1 MIALDARRKVVYSM
15 TETST
20 ARITNDMDFDF
31 TPQRTP
37 QPAAPT
43 PPNAFFDGT
52 RLGLEGTMLSTL
64 GIGVPAGLHIALS
77 ATLGYAT
84 RLDNLSQQEPKAF
97 TLMGFIF
104 ISILALVAM
113 AMVLFFLLAIPT
125 MAYSMLLVATM
136 LQWMRKFRGREKV
149 VPAIV
154 GAILGLLVGVGTS
167 ALIFLLSS
175 VSPTPASYGAI
186 FRWPE
191 ILTIDGIILLWFTL
205 NPLAN
210 AAAGVQI
217 GWRLGVILD
226 QMTMYWFF

>member
-1 MIALDARRKVVYSM
+1 
-15 TETST
+15 
-20 ARITNDMDFDF
+20 MDFGF
-31 TPQRTP
+31 TPQRPP

-43 PPNAFFDGT
+43 PPNPFFDGT
-52 RLGLEGTMLSTL
+52 RLGLEGTMLATL

-77 ATLGYAT
+77 ATLGYAA
-84 RLDNLSQQEPKAF
+84 RLESMAEEPRTF

-125 MAYSMLLVATM
+125 MAYSMILVATM

-149 VPAIV
+149 VPTIV
-154 GAILGLLVGVGTS
+154 GAVLGLLVGVGSS
-167 ALIFLLSS
+167 ALVFLLSG
-175 VSPTPASYGAI
+175 VTPSPTNYGAV
-186 FRWPE
+186 FRWPQ
-191 ILTIDGIILLWFTL
+191 ILSIDGIILLWFSL

-210 AAAGVQI
+210 AIAGAQI
-217 GWRLGVILD
+217 GWRLGKMLD

>member
-1 MIALDARRKVVYSM
+1 
-15 TETST
+15 
-20 ARITNDMDFDF
+20 MDFGF

-37 QPAAPT
+37 PAAPA

-64 GIGVPAGLHIALS
+64 AIGVPAGLHIALS

-84 RLDNLSQQEPKAF
+84 RLDSLSQEPKAF
-97 TLMGFIF
+97 SLMGFLF

-149 VPAIV
+149 VPTIV
-154 GAILGLLVGVGTS
+154 GAVLGLIVGTGTS
-167 ALIFLLSS
+167 VLISLLSS
-175 VSPTPASYGAI
+175 VTPTLATYGAI

-210 AAAGVQI
+210 AVAGAQI
-217 GWRLGVILD
+217 GWRLGKMLD

>member
-1 MIALDARRKVVYSM
+1 
-15 TETST
+15 
-20 ARITNDMDFDF
+20 MDFGF

-37 QPAAPT
+37 PTAPT

-64 GIGVPAGLHIALS
+64 TIGVPAGLHIALS

-84 RLDNLSQQEPKAF
+84 RLSDMPQGSKAF
-97 TLMGFIF
+97 SMMGFIF

-125 MAYSMLLVATM
+125 MAYSMILVATM
-136 LQWMRKFRGREKV
+136 LRWMRKFRGREKV
-149 VPAIV
+149 VPTIV
-154 GAILGLLVGVGTS
+154 GAILGLIIGVGTS
-167 ALIFLLSS
+167 ALIFLLSN
-175 VSPTPASYGAI
+175 VHPTPASYGSI

-205 NPLAN
+205 NPLLN
-210 AAAGVQI
+210 AVAGAQI
-217 GWRLGVILD
+217 GWRLGKMLD

>member
-1 MIALDARRKVVYSM
+1 V
-15 TETST
+15 
-20 ARITNDMDFDF
+20 RIINDMDFGF

-37 QPAAPT
+37 PPSAPT

-64 GIGVPAGLHIALS
+64 AIGIPAGLHIALS

-84 RLDNLSQQEPKAF
+84 RLESLTQDPRAF
-97 TLMGFIF
+97 SLMGFIF
-104 ISILALVAM
+104 TSILTLVAM

-125 MAYSMLLVATM
+125 MAYSIILVATM

-149 VPAIV
+149 VPTIV
-154 GAILGLLVGVGTS
+154 GAVLGLLVGVGTS
-167 ALIFLLSS
+167 ALIFLLSN
-175 VSPTPASYGAI
+175 VSPSPANYAAI
-186 FRWPE
+186 FRWPQ

-210 AAAGVQI
+210 AVAGAQI
-217 GWRLGVILD
+217 GWRLGVMLD